1 MQASSL
7 PFPAPTPTTSHVF
20 NWIKPSLTARCPVT
34 CNQRI
39 IHSEKDIIQRTISNL
54 DRRTLIDDTD
64 LHQDKDDVQRKTH
77 APKEITATPPNRSS
91 RNNHKSHARAPYR
104 TGRELHDPTEVGSTS
119 SVSALKK
126 LQKTDHLSLMTPV
139 KISWGSCLKE
149 NLK

>member
-91 RNNHKSHARAPYR
+91 RNNHRSYPAKSLQSCPTLYDPRDGSPSGSPVPGILKARTLEWVA
-104 TGRELHDPTEVGSTS
+104 
-119 SVSALKK
+119 
-126 LQKTDHLSLMTPV
+126 
-139 KISWGSCLKE
+139 ISFS
-149 NLK
+149 NA